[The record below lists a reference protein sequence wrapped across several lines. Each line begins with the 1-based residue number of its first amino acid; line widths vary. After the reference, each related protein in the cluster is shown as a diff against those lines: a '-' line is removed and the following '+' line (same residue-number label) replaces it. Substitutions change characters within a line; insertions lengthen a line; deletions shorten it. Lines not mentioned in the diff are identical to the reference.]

1 LYFLARTMESI
12 DQTQVQQ
19 TSGVGC
25 AILVID
31 DDELLLDLA
40 SEFLSDAGYQVYP
53 ARTGEEALELFS
65 NNSKEIGLVITD
77 MGLPGMGGDEVVMK
91 IREINPSTKSIAM
104 SGFGGEE
111 MLNQVRRVDFVTF
124 IPKPFDR
131 EQLLKAVGAVIGPPK

>member
-1 LYFLARTMESI
+1 MAPTEQAQDS
-12 DQTQVQQ
+12 TV
-19 TSGVGC
+19 SGVGR

-31 DDELLLDLA
+31 DDELLLDLTN
-40 SEFLSDAGYQVYP
+40 EFLSDAGYQVYA

-77 MGLPGMGGDEVVMK
+77 MGLPGIGGDEVVMK

-104 SGFGGEE
+104 SGFGGEQ
-111 MLNQVRRVDFVTF
+111 MLSQVRKVDFGTF

-131 EQLLKAVGAVIGPPK
+131 ELLLKAVDAIIGPPK